1 MNYGK
6 QGTKDKI
13 KKVNSKSKKYT
24 NKMLLIF
31 AKGMLVLFLFA
42 VCVGAG
48 AGFGALKG
56 ILDNA
61 PEITPTDVVPLGAAT
76 TVLDVDG
83 NVIATLVTSGSN
95 RDPVTYDEIPEVLIN
110 AFIAIE
116 DARFWQHKGIDLRS
130 IMRAAVGVLTNQ
142 EKGGGSTITQ
152 QLIKNNVFEGGMET
166 SFGAQLERKF
176 QEQYLALQLEKSM
189 DKKIIM
195 ENYLNTINLGTNT
208 LGVQAASKRY
218 FNKDVSE
225 LTLSEA
231 TVIAGITKNPSANNP
246 ITYPENNADRRKLIL
261 QAMYDQEMISKEEQE
276 EALADDVYSRIQ
288 DVNAVVKW
296 TTPYSYFV
304 DELTEQVMDDLQN
317 KAGYTENQ
325 AFNMVYSGGLT
336 IQTTQDPRL
345 QAIVD
350 EEINN
355 PDNYTVVRYSMSYRL
370 SVEHADGTQEHFSE
384 ESIKAYNK
392 NVLGRTSY
400 DALFDS
406 QEEVQAAIDEYKA
419 YLLKD
424 GDKIIGERLTTT
436 LQPQTSF
443 VLLEQKTGYVK
454 AISGGRGAKTGSLTL
469 NRATNTLRQPG
480 STFKVLTSFAPAL
493 DTCGNTLGTTYYD
506 EPFAVGAKSISNWWN
521 SSNGYVGYSNIRQGI
536 TYSMNIIAARTLM
549 ETVTPQLGVEYGKN
563 FGITTL
569 VDQSRTYADGSV
581 RSDLSASLA
590 LGGLTDGVSNL
601 ELTAAYAAIANG
613 GVYTQPIFY
622 TKILDHN
629 GRVIIDNQPE
639 VHTVL
644 KESTAFLLT
653 DSMKDSITGH
663 RYPGTPGAV
672 NINPTSGASKIPG
685 MSTAG
690 KSGTTTG
697 NNDIWF
703 VGYTPYYTAGIW
715 AGCDENQKLT
725 SKNGG
730 ASFHKPIW
738 QKIMTRIHDGLSDPG
753 FAVPDSLETASIC
766 IKSGKLAVPGV
777 CDLDPRGSMV
787 YTEYF
792 AKGTVPTEVCDHHV
806 AVTICSDS
814 GQLAGEYCPEA
825 SKQKQVYMILPPDS
839 GVTDDSR
846 YALPAELVSS
856 ICSVHGSGGVTYPS
870 TGSGESQSSGSQG
883 YGPGGNGPGGSN
895 QYPGVNPTVPGGPGV
910 SGSGSSQNNYPKQTT
925 AAPTTEAPTTAAPTT
940 AAPPTNHTIGAPG
953 ANPSGPPGSSTVPT
967 IPVNPGVPR

>member
-13 KKVNSKSKKYT
+13 KSINSKSKKYT
-24 NKMLLIF
+24 NRLLLVLVKSI
-31 AKGMLVLFLFA
+31 LVLFLFIGF
-42 VCVGAG
+42 VTAG
-48 AGFGALKG
+48 AGFGSIKA
-56 ILDNA
+56 ILDEA

-76 TVLDVDG
+76 TVYDADN
-83 NVIATLVTSGSN
+83 NVIQTLVTKGSN
-95 RDPVTYDEIPEVLIN
+95 RDPVTFEEVPEVLIN

-130 IMRAAVGVLTNQ
+130 IMRAAVGVLT
-142 EKGGGSTITQ
+142 KKDRGGGSTITQ
-152 QLIKNNVFEGGMET
+152 QLIKNNVFEGGLET

-195 ENYLNTINLGTNT
+195 ENYLNTINLGNST

-246 ITYPENNADRRKLIL
+246 ITYPENNAARRKLIL
-261 QAMYDQEMISKEEQE
+261 QAMNDQELISDAQME

-288 DVNAVVKW
+288 NVNTV
-296 TTPYSYFV
+296 TIENITPYSYFV
-304 DELTEQVMDDLQN
+304 DELTEQVMDDLQT
-317 KAGYTENQ
+317 KAGFTENQ
-325 AFNMVYSGGLT
+325 AYNLLYSGGLS
-336 IQTTQDPRL
+336 IFTTQSPKL

-355 PDNYTVVRYSMSYRL
+355 PDNYTAARYSMSYRL
-370 SVEHADGTQEHFSE
+370 SIEHADGTQEHFSE
-384 ESIKAYNK
+384 ENIKTYNK

-406 QEEVQAAIDEYKA
+406 EEEVQAAIDEYKA
-419 YLLKD
+419 YLLKSD
-424 GDKIIGERLTTT
+424 DKIIGERLSTT

-443 VLLEQKTGYVK
+443 VLMEQKTGYVR
-454 AISGGRGAKTGSLTL
+454 AISGGRGAKTASLTL

-480 STFKVLTSFAPAL
+480 STFKVLTAFAPAL

-506 EPFAVGAKSISNWWN
+506 EPYAVGAKSISNWWN
-521 SSNGYVGYSNIRQGI
+521 SKNGYVGYSNIRQGI

-549 ETVTPQLGVEYGKN
+549 ETVKPQLGVEYGKN
-563 FGITTL
+563 FGITSL
-569 VDQSRTYADGSV
+569 VDEGRTYADGTV
-581 RSDLSASLA
+581 RSDLTASLA

-622 TKILDHN
+622 TKILDNN
-629 GRVIIDNQPE
+629 GKVLIDNQPE
-639 VHTVL
+639 SHTVL

-653 DSMKDSITGH
+653 DSMEDSITGR
-663 RYPGTPGAV
+663 RYPGTAGAV
-672 NINPTSGASKIPG
+672 NINPTSGVAKVPG
-685 MSTAG
+685 MSTSG

-725 SKNGG
+725 KANGG
-730 ASFHKPIW
+730 SSFHKPIW
-738 QKIMTRIHDGLSDPG
+738 QKIMARVHDGLSDPG
-753 FAVPDSLETASIC
+753 FAVPDSIETASIC
-766 IKSGKLAVPGV
+766 IKSGKLALPGV
-777 CDLDPRGSMV
+777 CDQDPRGDMV

-792 AKGTVPTEVCDHHV
+792 AKGTVPTETCDHHV

-814 GQLAGEYCPEA
+814 GKLAGEYCPEA
-825 SKQKQVYMILPPDS
+825 SKTKQVYMILPPDS

-846 YALPAELVSS
+846 YALPADLVSS
-856 ICSVHGSGGVTYPS
+856 ICNVHAAGGVTYPA
-870 TGSGESQSSGSQG
+870 T
-883 YGPGGNGPGGSN
+883 GPGGNETSGSQATQSWTPETTTAAETQPANRPSPTPQPGMYPGGS
-895 QYPGVNPTVPGGPGV
+895 
-910 SGSGSSQNNYPKQTT
+910 
-925 AAPTTEAPTTAAPTT
+925 
-940 AAPPTNHTIGAPG
+940 
-953 ANPSGPPGSSTVPT
+953 SGPNQAPT